1 MPKFNSQTKAPFAK
15 DTYIFDLDGT
25 IANIDARRKLCAK
38 PNGKIDFKKFFDPQN
53 IDLDLPNDPVIY
65 TLQLLHKA
73 GHNIIIFSGRSKAT
87 KDATIKWLA
96 KYDVPYHVMKMRPTS
111 HPYAYMKDDDLKKH
125 WLDTL
130 FPDDSRN
137 RIIAVYDDRNQ
148 VVDMWRSQGIPCF
161 QVAPGNF

>member
-1 MPKFNSQTKAPFAK
+1 MNTQTTSPFTK

-25 IANIDARRKLCAK
+25 IANIDARRKLCAL

-87 KDATIKWLA
+87 KDATMKWL
-96 KYDVPYHVMKMRPTS
+96 KQYDVPYHVLKMRPTCWERAENTRLIFCVRRS
-111 HPYAYMKDDDLKKH
+111 PCS
-125 WLDTL
+125 LDSPVKSL
-130 FPDDSRN
+130 N
-137 RIIAVYDDRNQ
+137 KGV
-148 VVDMWRSQGIPCF
+148 
-161 QVAPGNF
+161 